1 MRHLRAPL
9 RLLLLAATLTA
20 CGRHRDDAAP
30 REETP
35 ISAQRRTASMP
46 ADSLHEGDVRI
57 VTEDNGIDLALIG
70 DTISS
75 GLSQAA
81 LAKVRSETD
90 TSRVSGSGFGA
101 SIEKMVKGT
110 VSSAIATRV
119 SFPLSAVKDVRYEA
133 GALRFDWVGE
143 PPKVFSS
150 TKVNGKPILESFR
163 ADEAQRF
170 VDAVRARKRNQTQ
183 M

>member
-1 MRHLRAPL
+1 MRL
-9 RLLLLAATLTA
+9 RLVSLPLLAIATTLSG
-20 CGRHRDDAAP
+20 CGRHRDEDAP
-30 REETP
+30 RQETP
-35 ISAQRRTASMP
+35 ISVQRRSASMP
-46 ADSLHEGDVRI
+46 ADSLREGDVRI

-75 GLSQAA
+75 GLSPVA
-81 LAKVRSETD
+81 LAKVRRETD
-90 TSRVSGSGFGA
+90 TSQVSGSGFGA

-119 SFPLSAVKDVRYEA
+119 SFPLSSVKDVRYDG
-133 GALRFDWVGE
+133 GALRFDWVGD

-163 ADEAQRF
+163 PDDAQRF
-170 VDAVRARKRNQTQ
+170 VEAVRARKHGRSE
-183 M
+183 